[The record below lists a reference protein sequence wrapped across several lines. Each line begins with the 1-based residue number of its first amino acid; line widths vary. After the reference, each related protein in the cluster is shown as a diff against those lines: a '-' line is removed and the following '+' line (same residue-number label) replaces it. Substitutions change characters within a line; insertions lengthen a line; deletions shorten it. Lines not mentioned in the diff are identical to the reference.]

1 MAKLPYAATAIG
13 LISLLLTTSFAI
25 SADNQLTTAELSPN
39 SAQVSDSARV
49 QKGRSLFNQTC
60 AHCHGPDAA
69 AGQPERNLKRLRAR
83 YGSAMHDVFKSAVT
97 NGRLEKGMPVWGEV
111 LDPGT
116 IDTIYSFLETV
127 QEDSE

>member
-1 MAKLPYAATAIG
+1 MTKSPYVAIALG
-13 LISLLLTTSFAI
+13 LIALLLTTSFAQ
-25 SADNQLTTAELSPN
+25 SADNQLTTVGLLPN
-39 SAQVSDSARV
+39 SAQANDSARV

-83 YGSAMHDVFKSAVT
+83 YGSDMHDVFKSTVT

-116 IDTIYSFLETV
+116 IDAIYSFLETV
-127 QEDSE
+127 QDDSE